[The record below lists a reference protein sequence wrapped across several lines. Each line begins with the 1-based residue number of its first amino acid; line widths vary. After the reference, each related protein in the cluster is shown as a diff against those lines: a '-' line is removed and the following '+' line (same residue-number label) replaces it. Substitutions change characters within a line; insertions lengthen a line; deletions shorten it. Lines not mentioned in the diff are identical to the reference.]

1 MSLKENVEYVKDE
14 LNTQEKFLENFVKT
28 ERFFKKYKKL
38 ILALFIVIIVA
49 IIALIAMKS
58 INEKN
63 KIEAN
68 IAFGKFLENNKDE
81 KALEV
86 LKNTNKKLY
95 EIAVFLSSKNE
106 GKIVEVDVPFL
117 KELSIYQKALQEN
130 SLEKL
135 NDVSMQNDFLLKE
148 FAIFNKALIL
158 AQEGKIEESKTTLTL
173 IPQTSKAYDLANLLN
188 HYLATK

>member
-1 MSLKENVEYVKDE
+1 MSLKDNVEYVKDE

-38 ILALFIVIIVA
+38 ILSLLVILVVA
-49 IIALIAMKS
+49 IIALIVMKT

-68 IAFGKFLENNKDE
+68 IAFENFLQNNKDSN
-81 KALEV
+81 ALEV

-95 EIAVFLSSKNE
+95 EIAIFLNSKNE

-117 KELSIYQKALQEN
+117 KELSIYQKALEEN

-135 NDVSMQNDFLLKE
+135 NNVSMQNDFLLKE

-173 IPQTSKAYDLANLLN
+173 IPQTSKAYELANLLN